1 MEWSTLWQLFVQTLN
16 ASTPLLLAATGEI
29 IGERAGVAN
38 IGLEGIML
46 ISAFTSIYVDSLFA
60 NPWLGVL
67 AGVAT
72 GLLLGLV
79 HGFVSAYLKGNQIVT
94 GTGVNLFA
102 TGFVAYS
109 IIAFFHVAGYY
120 TIDIS
125 LTVPKVFGLSPIAL
139 SSVVIAVLS
148 YYFLFRTQAGL
159 AIRACGENPEAAD
172 SVGVRVELVQTAA
185 SAIAGALTGL
195 AGAFL
200 SIDWNAGITKQIS
213 AGRGFIALAT
223 VNFANWNPILGI
235 AGSFLFGFFW
245 VLGEW
250 MKNIGWLKEII
261 PVHLFNTIPYVATLV
276 VVAGVIG
283 KSRPPKYVGV
293 PYKRE

>member
-1 MEWSTLWQLFVQTLN
+1 M
-16 ASTPLLLAATGEI
+16 
-29 IGERAGVAN
+29 
-38 IGLEGIML
+38 
-46 ISAFTSIYVDSLFA
+46 
-60 NPWLGVL
+60 
-67 AGVAT
+67 
-72 GLLLGLV
+72 
-79 HGFVSAYLKGNQIVT
+79 
-94 GTGVNLFA
+94 
-102 TGFVAYS
+102 
-109 IIAFFHVAGYY
+109 
-120 TIDIS
+120 
-125 LTVPKVFGLSPIAL
+125 
-139 SSVVIAVLS
+139 
-148 YYFLFRTQAGL
+148 FRTQAGL
-159 AIRACGENPEAAD
+159 AIRACGENPEVAD

-185 SAIAGALTGL
+185 SAIAGVLTGL

-213 AGRGFIALAT
+213 AGRGFIALAA

-261 PVHLFNTIPYVATLV
+261 PVDLFNTIPYVATLV